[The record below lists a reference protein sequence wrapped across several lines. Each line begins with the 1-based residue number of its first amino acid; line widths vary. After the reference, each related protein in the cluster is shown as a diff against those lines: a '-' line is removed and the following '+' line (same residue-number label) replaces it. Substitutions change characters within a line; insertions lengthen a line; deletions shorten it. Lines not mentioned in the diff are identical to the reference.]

1 MLFLAFALWLTAVS
15 ASLRPTPPSQD
26 SFYNVPKN
34 VAEYKNGNIISF
46 RDTPVQVRSSLFPMD
61 VKNSWQFLVRSED
74 SFGNPNAFVTTV
86 LEPYNS
92 DPSKVW
98 SYQAW
103 EDSNNIDCAPSYAL
117 LYKSSPNTIAMQTEI
132 PFIQFGLSKGW
143 FVAIP
148 DYQGPKSA
156 FTVGRQSGQAV
167 LNGIRAVLNSGSITG
182 VKKDAQVALYGYS
195 GGSIAAGWASQLQPL
210 YAPELKERIVGAA
223 LGGWVTNVT
232 SVAFAADGTISA
244 GLIPNAV
251 NGIISEY
258 SDYQHILDQ
267 ELSRARS
274 DHFYAASDGC
284 LVNSLTSYIFHKFFS
299 GRFPYFRAGA
309 DFFRIP
315 EIAEIIR
322 NNTAA
327 YTNTDGVPEIPVFV
341 FHGEADEIV
350 PISEADRA
358 YENFCEWGA
367 PSIEYA
373 VAENTGHVIE
383 LFLGTGAA
391 FAWLE
396 KRFDGSDTIPGCQ
409 RTVRTSNLEYPGADV
424 PYRQI
429 LSNFVRGIH
438 GAEVGEDTIDI
449 NDSTW
454 LSKVISHGFSRIL
467 GAVGPIPLKRDIT
480 MDEAVAQRPVEE
492 LYKGFQDV
500 RLLFEENGIDPEKV
514 LMGEDPSAAL

>member
-1 MLFLAFALWLTAVS
+1 MLFLAFALWLTAVL
-15 ASLRPTPPSQD
+15 ALLRPTPPSQD

-132 PFIQFGLSKGW
+132 PFIQFGLLKGW

-232 SVAFAADGTISA
+232 LVAFAADGTISA

-274 DHFYAASDGC
+274 DHFYAALDGC
-284 LVNSLTSYIFHKFFS
+284 LVNSLTLYIFHKFFL

-396 KRFDGSDTIPGCQ
+396 KRFDGLDTIPGCQ
-409 RTVRTSNLEYPGADV
+409 RTVRTSDLEYPGADV

-454 LSKVISHGFSRIL
+454 LSKVILHGFSRIL